1 MRLAVRPKNSSIQLS
16 LIHSIGCKPFRLT
29 TVLHKIAAT
38 PTLALAHQ
46 LRQAPPM
53 NRLIALLLSS
63 LLLVST
69 SFAGPTIFF
78 VRHAE
83 KATTGGDD
91 MDISEAGRVRAE
103 SLATL
108 LKDAEISAIYTTE
121 FKRTQQTAAPL
132 AKAVHVE
139 PAVISSKDQ
148 PALIAKLRASS
159 GNVLVVGHGN
169 TIPDLIKT
177 LGIGTPINIAD
188 NDYDNLFMVLLEE
201 KPHMLRLHFR

>member
-1 MRLAVRPKNSSIQLS
+1 
-16 LIHSIGCKPFRLT
+16 
-29 TVLHKIAAT
+29 
-38 PTLALAHQ
+38 
-46 LRQAPPM
+46 M
-53 NRLIALLLSS
+53 NRLIALLL
-63 LLLVST
+63 LCFLFVAT
-69 SFAGPTIFF
+69 ATAGPTIFF

-91 MDISEAGRVRAE
+91 MDISEVGRARAE

-132 AKAVHVE
+132 AKVLQLE
-139 PAVISSKDQ
+139 PAVISSKDR
-148 PALIAKLRASS
+148 PALVTKLQASS

-177 LGIGTPINIAD
+177 LGISSPINIAD
-188 NDYDNLFMVLLEE
+188 NDYDNLFVVLLEE
-201 KPHMLRLHFR
+201 KPRLIRLHYR